1 MLITIAIPAFN
12 EEELLPSTL
21 AAVTEADEAF
31 HPRGWEVEGGLP

>member
-21 AAVTEADEAF
+21 PVPEF
-31 HPRGWEVEGGLP
+31 GHPDVL